1 MDIKE
6 LTQQAI
12 DDARRLSAREEAKKI
27 RKDKT
32 SEVLKHLKV
41 KGSITSLEA
50 FELYG
55 ATRLSAIIFN
65 LRKKGYNIETADGS
79 CIDRYGHHCNFAKY
93 TLIEDE
99 T

>member
-1 MDIKE
+1 MKAFIKDR
-6 LTQQAI
+6 TI
-12 DDARRLSAREEAKKI
+12 KKT
-27 RKDKT
+27 KK

-65 LRKKGYNIETADGS
+65 LRKEGYHIKSTD
-79 CIDRYGHHCNFAKY
+79 CVCKDRYGHTCNYAKY
-93 TLIEDE
+93 VLLED
-99 T
+99 

>member
-1 MDIKE
+1 MKAFIKNRTVKE
-6 LTQQAI
+6 TV
-12 DDARRLSAREEAKKI
+12 EEKANQVI

-41 KGSITSLEA
+41 KGSITSMEA

-65 LRKKGYNIETADGS
+65 LRKKGYEITNNTEK
-79 CIDRYGHHCNFAKY
+79 CIDRYGHKVSFARY
-93 TLIEDE
+93 TLIED
-99 T
+99 